1 MEWNEIIT
9 KAVEARTETGVGVG
23 VIVVATNVKTTRK
36 IVYVLVLLF
45 LC

>member
-9 KAVEARTETGVGVG
+9 KAVEARTKVV
-23 VIVVATNVKTTRK
+23 VRVVVVATTVKTTRK
-36 IVYVLVLLF
+36 IFYVLVLLF